1 MLPTQP
7 NSTGGKLWTWAVYA
21 LLTVIAVLF
30 WFAYRSDSF
39 TAAGGDPAGNGMS
52 RAFGQLLCIAAGVLS
67 LPLGAVALRVRNL
80 EIKAV
85 LLVLMAFIALLLG
98 AMI

>member
-1 MLPTQP
+1 MLP
-7 NSTGGKLWTWAVYA
+7 NSPKSTEGKFWNWVTYA

-30 WFAYRSDSF
+30 WFAHHSDGS

-52 RAFGQLLCIAAGVLS
+52 RAFGQLLCIALGTLS
-67 LPLGAVALRVRNL
+67 LTLGAIALRVRNP
-80 EIKAV
+80 EMKAV
-85 LLVLMAFIALLLG
+85 LLVAMALTGLSLG

>member
-30 WFAYRSDSF
+30 WFAYRSNSF

-52 RAFGQLLCIAAGVLS
+52 RAFGQLLCIAAGVL
-67 LPLGAVALRVRNL
+67 L